1 MNMNLPI
8 AARKALLSFA
18 FFALAHF
25 ITINILLHWEQFRGI
40 FSGQFS
46 IISLDAFFNPTAI
59 VTSLLGGLALA
70 FVTYRRSYLG
80 TH

>member
-1 MNMNLPI
+1 MNMNLTI

-18 FFALAHF
+18 FFAFTHF
-25 ITINILLHWEQFRGI
+25 IIINILLLWEQFRGML
-40 FSGQFS
+40 SGQFS
-46 IISLDAFFNPTAI
+46 GMSLDAFFNPTAI

-80 TH
+80 SH